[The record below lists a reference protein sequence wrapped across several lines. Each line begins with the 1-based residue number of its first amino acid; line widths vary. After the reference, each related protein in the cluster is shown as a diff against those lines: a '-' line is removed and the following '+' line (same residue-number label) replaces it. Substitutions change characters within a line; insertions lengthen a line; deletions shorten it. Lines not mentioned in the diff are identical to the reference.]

1 MKFTEMLELF
11 LLSSNLVWLSF
22 LLCYTF
28 YMETEKKTALCSL
41 CLTLYINLTQISL
54 KTTVLCHATLMIV
67 FFSSFFSQE
76 FIKETYHN
84 K

>member
-28 YMETEKKTALCSL
+28 YMETEKKQHCV
-41 CLTLYINLTQISL
+41 LYVSHYT
-54 KTTVLCHATLMIV
+54 
-67 FFSSFFSQE
+67 
-76 FIKETYHN
+76 
-84 K
+84 